1 MFHEVNPS
9 RGEYNRICSTGQP
22 LTGRTLPYILHGST
36 PLGEENMASV
46 QRNNLLKRIQFR
58 CCFLGA
64 TLLRGEYRHGL
75 LLETTLK
82 RGKCMLRRLSGASP
96 QTRGTCGMYTLSDAP
111 PFRCTPSGDMN
122 PYICRRDTPH
132 IARNTKWTPAH
143 LPRWDHPRVCRE
155 DTKHP

>member
-1 MFHEVNPS
+1 MFHGSTPHGENITIYSPWINPS
-9 RGEYNRICSTGQP
+9 RGGKPGQCSTEQP
-22 LTGRTLPYILHGST
+22 TMGTQL
-36 PLGEENMASV
+36 
-46 QRNNLLKRIQFR
+46 R

-64 TLLRGEYRHGL
+64 TLLGGGEYRHGL
-75 LLETTLK
+75 LLETTPK